1 MTEASARP
9 ADVLI
14 VDDTVEN
21 LQMLTNMLKEK
32 GYSARP
38 LPSGKLA
45 LQAIESLPPDL
56 ILLDINMPEMNGFEV
71 CQRLKA
77 REETRDIPV
86 IFISAL
92 SDTMDKVKAFQ
103 AGGVDY
109 VTKPF
114 QIEEV
119 HARVEAHLAL
129 RQLRVELEQRN
140 DQLEQSLDRQ
150 KELEQLKERLVQM
163 IVHDLKNPLAAIMG
177 NTDYL
182 MDEVP
187 AGGDAEE
194 AMHDVADSAR
204 AMHRMV
210 INILDVLQLEDRKLT
225 PRRRPV
231 DLAALAQGAAGTLRA
246 VAELG
251 GHTIEVQ
258 APAGLPEVQLDPDL
272 VQRVLENL
280 LENALKYTPPGSS
293 VTVVVGLS
301 PEGDAAID
309 VLDQGP
315 GVPEHLRE
323 QVFEVYER
331 LERDQDR
338 DARKSRG
345 LGLAFCKLAAE
356 AHGGRIWIEDRA
368 PKGAAF
374 RVMLPAEGPGGDG
387 G

>member
-150 KELEQLKERLVQM
+150 KELEQLKERVEC
-163 IVHDLKNPLAAIMG
+163 HLAPGPKKRPG
-177 NTDYL
+177 NCRL
-182 MDEVP
+182 
-187 AGGDAEE
+187 
-194 AMHDVADSAR
+194 
-204 AMHRMV
+204 
-210 INILDVLQLEDRKLT
+210 LT
-225 PRRRPV
+225 EPV
-231 DLAALAQGAAGTLRA
+231 SG
-246 VAELG
+246 
-251 GHTIEVQ
+251 
-258 APAGLPEVQLDPDL
+258 
-272 VQRVLENL
+272 
-280 LENALKYTPPGSS
+280 
-293 VTVVVGLS
+293 
-301 PEGDAAID
+301 
-309 VLDQGP
+309 
-315 GVPEHLRE
+315 
-323 QVFEVYER
+323 
-331 LERDQDR
+331 
-338 DARKSRG
+338 
-345 LGLAFCKLAAE
+345 
-356 AHGGRIWIEDRA
+356 
-368 PKGAAF
+368 
-374 RVMLPAEGPGGDG
+374 
-387 G
+387 

>member
-182 MDEVP
+182 VDEVP